1 LIAEAYTIQPAQ
13 PIESLTCFGHGAG
26 RTCNSLNPKGIHV
39 KSLRPILYLAAFV
52 LLPCLDVVGQS
63 TQTLSETVNQRHT
76 LGILTASPTTG
87 LTAGETIT
95 FSYILGTAGAPAPTS
110 ETVQFTDGASAIGTA
125 QTIGVLSGSNL
136 LPNSH
141 ISIANGWTLAGIS
154 ATVTANAVNGPD
166 GGTSNATQVA
176 FPSTSPGNSSV
187 QMAVAGTAYA
197 SQPMTFSVWAQS
209 ASATTLTLSLADSPA
224 VAASSSTTCAVTS
237 TWQRCSFTYT
247 FPANAGTGFAAS
259 LSSTGLGA
267 QTINLWG
274 AQVEQAS
281 AASTYVSTIGTARPT
296 GGQGGSATLSY
307 SLFTHGTHTITG
319 VYAGDSNFVAS
330 TSNSVVL
337 VFGQAT
343 PGITLTASPVTP
355 GSYGQSI
362 TFTATLTGPA
372 ADPTDL
378 PTGSVQ
384 FFDGATSLGTG
395 TIGGSG
401 TAVATVTLSGV
412 SSLGAGTHSI
422 TAVYS
427 GDTEF
432 NAVTSTA
439 LPCIVNKASASVT
452 IVTASSLN
460 PATYGDSVTFT
471 MAVAS
476 SIGAAI
482 PTGSVSVSD
491 GGTSLGTVTLNGAG
505 SGTLTVPL
513 FTAGTHTLT
522 ITYSGDANY
531 N

>member
-1 LIAEAYTIQPAQ
+1 M
-13 PIESLTCFGHGAG
+13 
-26 RTCNSLNPKGIHV
+26 
-39 KSLRPILYLAAFV
+39 KSLRPILLLAASAV
-52 LLPCLDVVGQS
+52 LPCLEALGQS
-63 TQTLSETVNQRHT
+63 TQTLTETVNQRHT
-76 LGILTASPTTG
+76 LGTITASPTTG
-87 LTAGETIT
+87 ISAGDPIS
-95 FSYILGTAGAPAPTS
+95 FSDILGTAGAPAPTS
-110 ETVQFTDGASAIGTA
+110 ETIQFMDGASAIGSA

-141 ISIANGWTLAGIS
+141 ISVANGWTLIGTS
-154 ATVTANAVNGPD
+154 PTVSANASNGPD
-166 GGTSNATQVA
+166 GGTGNATQIA
-176 FPSTSPGNSSV
+176 FPSTSPGVSGV

-197 SQPMTFSVWAQS
+197 SQTMTLSVWAQS
-209 ASATTLTLSLADSPA
+209 ASVATLTLSLADFPA
-224 VAASSSTTCAVTS
+224 VAASGATTCAVTS
-237 TWQRCSFTYT
+237 VWQRCSFTYT
-247 FPANAGTGFAAS
+247 FPVNAGTGFAAS

-281 AASTYVSTIGTARPT
+281 VASTYVSTIGTPRPT
-296 GGQGGSATLSY
+296 GGQGGSVTLPY
-307 SLFTHGTHTITG
+307 SLFTHGTHTITA

-337 VFGQAT
+337 VVGQAT
-343 PGITLTASPVTP
+343 PGIALTASPVSPST
-355 GSYGQSI
+355 YGQSV
-362 TFTATLTGPA
+362 TFTATLTGPPA
-372 ADPTDL
+372 NPTDL

-401 TAVATVTLSGV
+401 TAVATITLSGV
-412 SSLGAGTHSI
+412 SSLLAGTRSI

-427 GDTEF
+427 ADPEF

-439 LPCIVNKASASVT
+439 LPYIVSHASASVT
-452 IVTASSLN
+452 ISPSSSIN

-471 MAVAS
+471 IVVAS

-491 GGTSLGTVTLNGAG
+491 GATSLGTVTLNGAG

-522 ITYSGDANY
+522 FAYSGDANY